1 MTVNSGNDFK
11 KTAIILMPQQY
22 TELRKLD
29 GSGMW
34 PWTKEGKLR
43 EAAALGWNPS
53 TSLPTS
59 CQDSSSRSSQNFLSL
74 LPFLRRKSH
83 PILSSQRFPF
93 LHPGKAPTQWNTDS
107 SFVLDNVHFG
117 LVRNHTFPSGV
128 SIGVFT
134 AVKKNF
140 WTQLHLY
147 YTVVKSGHLFQC
159 DWNKNVFW

>member
-117 LVRNHTFPSGV
+117 LWFKVNLELCRQKY
-128 SIGVFT
+128 I
-134 AVKKNF
+134 ARED
-140 WTQLHLY
+140 QR
-147 YTVVKSGHLFQC
+147 KSGRNGPALPRAFHTC
-159 DWNKNVFW
+159 